1 MFYFTT
7 SVQMKHFQC
16 VVHKPECSIQTQ
28 VVILK
33 VLMIISSAVAEPRW
47 RDKNHSCSSTHL
59 SKNAVNTLFSIRF
72 HYVHL
77 TTCVRL
83 EEIVDHQYPHLLPPC
98 FKSFTAITFL
108 SPTPFSFRHTDDLL
122 HNNRK
127 NAGASN
133 HQNHRCQILQPSRS
147 KSAIQAKLFNSS
159 ENDHVGQVNFHT
171 NAAEKFRSRI
181 LKYPPPEPKWR
192 TAKEGWIPPGT

>member
-33 VLMIISSAVAEPRW
+33 VLMINSSAVAEPRL
-47 RDKNHSCSSTHL
+47 RDKNRTRSLALLLKSTV
-59 SKNAVNTLFSIRF
+59 NATFFRHF

-83 EEIVDHQYPHLLPPC
+83 EDIIYYQYSHLL
-98 FKSFTAITFL
+98 L
-108 SPTPFSFRHTDDLL
+108 SPVQFHRFLYNFIPVIFLADKVSCLILHFHNHFRMVTSLLQFFS
-122 HNNRK
+122 
-127 NAGASN
+127 
-133 HQNHRCQILQPSRS
+133 
-147 KSAIQAKLFNSS
+147 
-159 ENDHVGQVNFHT
+159 QVLY
-171 NAAEKFRSRI
+171 I
-181 LKYPPPEPKWR
+181 
-192 TAKEGWIPPGT
+192 